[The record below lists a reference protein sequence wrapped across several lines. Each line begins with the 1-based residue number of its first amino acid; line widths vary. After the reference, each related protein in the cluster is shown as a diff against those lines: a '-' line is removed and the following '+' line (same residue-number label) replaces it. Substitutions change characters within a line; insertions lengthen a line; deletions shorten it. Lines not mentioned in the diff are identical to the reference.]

1 MRRSSKEYWSRA
13 KTSGPHQASRTRV
26 LPMTRSR
33 NTTRWEVK
41 CESKYILHRS
51 SAGGRLKE
59 GWPVANVCASV
70 QSRRK
75 HRVSRGVEAT
85 RWQSLHW
92 TPSHRNED
100 LYLKLQILMREV
112 CRMLKVHQLSVCFES
127 NNCKG
132 VHGVGRSV
140 EAKPNPTGSLSTGK
154 VSH

>member
-59 GWPVANVCASV
+59 GWRVANVCASV

-100 LYLKLQILMREV
+100 LYLKLQILMRKV
-112 CRMLKVHQLSVCFES
+112 SRMLKVIKVPKYLEWVFECS
-127 NNCKG
+127 KK
-132 VHGVGRSV
+132 HSEEKTSSKKRST
-140 EAKPNPTGSLSTGK
+140 N
-154 VSH
+154 